1 MAGLGPGNPCIVTT
15 KSRASRRETTP
26 LQTPAGCII
35 LAASIRIPYAPRSPL
50 VRKAIIGVMGGA
62 RVTPAVEE
70 QAEQLG
76 CAIAARGWIL
86 LNGGRDCGVMAASAR
101 GARAEGGTTV
111 GILPGQNA
119 SSAAPD
125 VDIAVVTGMG
135 DARNLVNVLSST
147 VVVAMPG
154 GTGTASEVALALKNG
169 KRVILF
175 GFPDS
180 PLFTPHRQ
188 TGQLSVASNVE
199 EVIAQATTAI
209 EAMQHDDV

>member
-1 MAGLGPGNPCIVTT
+1 M
-15 KSRASRRETTP
+15 
-26 LQTPAGCII
+26 
-35 LAASIRIPYAPRSPL
+35 
-50 VRKAIIGVMGGA
+50 RKAIIGVMGGA

-70 QAEQLG
+70 QADQLG
-76 CAIAARGWIL
+76 RAIAARGWIL

-101 GARAEGGTTV
+101 GARAEGGTTI

-119 SSAAPD
+119 NSAAPD
-125 VDIAVVTGMG
+125 VDIAIVTGMG

-154 GTGTASEVALALKNG
+154 GMGTASEVALALKND

-175 GFPDS
+175 GFPDYT
-180 PLFTPHRQ
+180 LFTSHRH

-199 EVIAQATTAI
+199 EAIAQATAAI
-209 EAMQHDDV
+209 EALRHEDV